1 IASYPEIQKEIRLGL
16 QAVGRKLGMY
26 VRKRQRVKQQG
37 DRRDIFMRYLK
48 EVATAVSAV
57 NGVDRDG
64 LYDQLVTVAK
74 RVTADADM
82 KLDDRGRK
90 IKEPA
95 EETDYGDNVIIVDP
109 TSHAAAIKRTPAA
122 LAT

>member
-1 IASYPEIQKEIRLGL
+1 
-16 QAVGRKLGMY
+16 
-26 VRKRQRVKQQG
+26 
-37 DRRDIFMRYLK
+37 MRS
-48 EVATAVSAV
+48 EPS
-57 NGVDRDG
+57 G
-64 LYDQLVTVAK
+64 VAK

-122 LAT
+122 TATAEGE